1 MVGTWIGDRLGRLC
15 AIGSNFARHVVAQL
29 VVALGFKPEGRGFDF
44 RWRRNFSSAPNR
56 NELRQPVRGA
66 YLHVPIVWKSVI
78 LDHMGPSG
86 SVQRFL
92 LS

>member
-1 MVGTWIGDRLGRLC
+1 
-15 AIGSNFARHVVAQL
+15 
-29 VVALGFKPEGRGFDF
+29 
-44 RWRRNFSSAPNR
+44 
-56 NELRQPVRGA
+56 VRGA